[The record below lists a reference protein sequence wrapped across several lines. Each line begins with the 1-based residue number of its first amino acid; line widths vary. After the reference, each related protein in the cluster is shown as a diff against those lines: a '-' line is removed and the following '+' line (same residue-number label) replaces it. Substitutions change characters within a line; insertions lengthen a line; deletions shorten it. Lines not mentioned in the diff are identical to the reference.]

1 LKASTNATK
10 GYLSHFQILNYF
22 NVMSKTVVKFGG
34 SNLKCKEDIGRV
46 IQVVKNYGQPVV
58 IIVSAFFGVTDY
70 LVDSLEKARHDEH
83 VAKRTIN
90 YLFNLKKEALEL
102 HIQDKKLIDSILSD
116 ITVHL
121 DELEKYL
128 HGIALT
134 GDASPALED
143 HVLAFGER
151 ISAVFLSGI
160 LNKEGL
166 DSKIAFPEAI
176 GLITDGEYGAASVD
190 FVKSTGKVRE
200 ALISDSIYVIPGF
213 YGISADGKT
222 TLFGRGGSDYSA
234 AAIARCTGAPSL
246 DIWKDVNGF
255 LSSDPKTVKNPVQIQ
270 KLTYN
275 EAAELAYFGAKILH
289 PRTVEPLSNPHI
301 PIRIFNIYGEPDTKN
316 PLSIVSAE
324 KLVTRA
330 IVKSVTYSEDF
341 GILKL
346 KGSGVGAK
354 PGILA
359 KVTTALHLAGINIS
373 SVLTSQI
380 SINILIA
387 RKDLRTAYAVV
398 SAIELPV
405 VGRVQIIEDIAVV
418 AAVGNGIAE
427 NYGVAAR
434 IFTALAK
441 KGINVLMS
449 CSGASPIVS
458 YFLVGVNDRI
468 ESVRAI
474 HHEFFETNVT

>member
-1 LKASTNATK
+1 
-10 GYLSHFQILNYF
+10 
-22 NVMSKTVVKFGG
+22 MPKTVVKFGG

-46 IQVVKNYGQPVV
+46 VQVVKNYQQPVV
-58 IIVSAFFGVTDY
+58 IVLSAFYGVTNF
-70 LVDSLEKARHDEH
+70 LIESLEKARHDEQ
-83 VAKRTIN
+83 VAKKTTN
-90 YLFNLKKEALEL
+90 YLFNLKKETLEL
-102 HIQDKKLIDSILSD
+102 HIQDNDLRNSILSE
-116 ITVHL
+116 IKTHL

-151 ISAVFLSGI
+151 ISAVFLNGI
-160 LNKEGL
+160 LNNEGIEA
-166 DSKIAFPEAI
+166 KIAFPETI
-176 GLITDGEYGAASVD
+176 GLITDGEFGSASVD
-190 FVKSTGKVRE
+190 FVKSTNRVRE
-200 ALISDSIYVIPGF
+200 ALAGELVYVIPGF
-213 YGISADGKT
+213 YGISHEGKT
-222 TLFGRGGSDYSA
+222 TLLGRGGSDYSA
-234 AAIARCTGAPSL
+234 AAIARCIGAPSL

-255 LSSDPKTVKNPVQIQ
+255 LSADPKIVDNPVQIQ

-289 PRTVEPLSNPHI
+289 PRTVEPLTDAHI
-301 PIRIFNIYGEPDTKN
+301 PIRIFNIYGVLDVQN
-316 PLSIVSAE
+316 PLSVVSAE
-324 KLVTRA
+324 KTVSKG

-359 KVTTALHLAGINIS
+359 KVTSALHLAGINIS

-380 SINILIA
+380 SINIIIA
-387 RKDLRTAYAVV
+387 KKDLSTAYAVV
-398 SAIELPV
+398 SAIELHV
-405 VGRVQIIEDIAVV
+405 VGKVQITENIAVV
-418 AAVGNGIAE
+418 AAVGNGISE

-441 KGINVLMS
+441 NGINVLMS

-458 YFLVGVNDRI
+458 YFLIELNDRI
-468 ESVRAI
+468 QAVKAI
-474 HHEFFETNVT
+474 HREFFETNPV

>member
-1 LKASTNATK
+1 
-10 GYLSHFQILNYF
+10 
-22 NVMSKTVVKFGG
+22 MSKTVVKFGG

-46 IQVVKNYGQPVV
+46 IQVVKNYNKPIV
-58 IIVSAFFGVTDY
+58 IVVSAFFGVTNY
-70 LVDSLEKARHDEH
+70 LIEALEKARHDEH
-83 VAKRTIN
+83 VSAKTIN
-90 YLFNLKKEALEL
+90 YLYSLKKETLEL
-102 HIQDKKLIDSILSD
+102 HIQDSELRNKILSE
-116 ITVHL
+116 INHL
-121 DELEKYL
+121 LEDLGKL
-128 HGIALT
+128 LQGIALT

-143 HVLAFGER
+143 QVLAFGER
-151 ISAVFLSGI
+151 ISAVFLNGI
-160 LNKEGL
+160 LNNEGIEA
-166 DSKIAFPEAI
+166 KVAFPETI
-176 GLITDGEYGAASVD
+176 GLITDGEFGTASVD
-190 FVKSTGKVRE
+190 FVKSTNRVRE
-200 ALISDSIYVIPGF
+200 SLSGEIIYVVPGF
-213 YGISADGKT
+213 YGISSEGKT
-222 TLFGRGGSDYSA
+222 TLLGRGGSDYSA
-234 AAIARCTGAPSL
+234 AAIARCIGASSL

-255 LSSDPKTVKNPVQIQ
+255 LSADPKIVEHPIQIQ

-289 PRTVEPLSNPHI
+289 PRTVEPLSDPHI
-301 PIRIFNIYGEPDTKN
+301 PIRIFNIYGVLDVNN
-316 PLSIVSAE
+316 PLSVISAE
-324 KLVTRA
+324 KIVTKG

-359 KVTTALHLAGINIS
+359 KVTTALHVAGINIS

-387 RKDLRTAYAVV
+387 KKDLSTAYAVV

-405 VGRVQIIEDIAVV
+405 VGRLQIAENIAVV

-434 IFTALAK
+434 IFTALANSS
-441 KGINVLMS
+441 INVLMS

-458 YFLVGVNDRI
+458 YFLIELKDRVPA
-468 ESVRAI
+468 VRAI
-474 HHEFFETNVT
+474 HREFFETNLV

>member
-1 LKASTNATK
+1 
-10 GYLSHFQILNYF
+10 
-22 NVMSKTVVKFGG
+22 MPKTVVKFGG

-46 IQVVKNYGQPVV
+46 IQVIKNYGEPVV
-58 IIVSAFFGVTDY
+58 IVVSAFYGVTDF
-70 LVDSLEKARHDEH
+70 LIESLEKARHDEQ
-83 VAKRTIN
+83 VARKTID
-90 YLFNLKKEALEL
+90 YLTNLKLETLQL
-102 HIQDKKLIDSILSD
+102 HIQDAGLKNSILDD
-116 ITVHL
+116 ISALL
-121 DELEKYL
+121 DELEKL
-128 HGIALT
+128 LQGIALT

-151 ISAVFLSGI
+151 ISAVFLAGI
-160 LNKEGL
+160 LNNEGIEA
-166 DSKIAFPEAI
+166 KVAFPEVI
-176 GLITDGEYGAASVD
+176 GLITDGEFGAASVD

-200 ALISDSIYVIPGF
+200 ALAGELIYVIPGF
-213 YGISADGKT
+213 YGISPEGKT

-234 AAIARCTGAPSL
+234 AAIARCIGAASL

-255 LSSDPKTVKNPVQIQ
+255 LSADPKIVDNPVQIQ

-289 PRTVEPLSNPHI
+289 PRTVEPLSDPHI
-301 PIRIFNIYGEPDTKN
+301 PIRIFNIYGVPDVHN
-316 PLSIVSAE
+316 PLSVVSAE
-324 KLVTRA
+324 KIVTRG

-354 PGILA
+354 PGVLA
-359 KVTTALHLAGINIS
+359 KVTTALHLAGININ

-387 RKDLRTAYAVV
+387 KKDLSMAYSVV
-398 SAIELPV
+398 SAIDLPV
-405 VGRVQIIEDIAVV
+405 VGRLQVTENIAVV

-441 KGINVLMS
+441 NGINVLMS

-458 YFLVGVNDRI
+458 YFLIEINDRI
-468 ESVRAI
+468 QAVKAI
-474 HHEFFETNVT
+474 HHEFFETNPVETEL

>member
-1 LKASTNATK
+1 
-10 GYLSHFQILNYF
+10 
-22 NVMSKTVVKFGG
+22 MPKTVVKFGG

-58 IIVSAFFGVTDY
+58 IVVSAFFGVTNY
-70 LVDSLEKARHDEH
+70 LIEALEKARHDEQ
-83 VAKRTIN
+83 VAKKTTN
-90 YLFNLKKEALEL
+90 YLLNLKKETLEL
-102 HIQDKKLIDSILSD
+102 HIRDNNLINNILAQID
-116 ITVHL
+116 L
-121 DELEKYL
+121 LLQELERFL

-143 HVLAFGER
+143 HVLAFGEQ
-151 ISAVFLSGI
+151 ISAVFLAGI
-160 LNKEGL
+160 LNNEGIET
-166 DSKIAFPEAI
+166 KVAFPETI
-176 GLITDGEYGAASVD
+176 GLITDGEFGAASVD
-190 FVKSTGKVRE
+190 FVKSTARVRE
-200 ALISDSIYVIPGF
+200 ALGEDLVYVVPGF
-213 YGISADGKT
+213 YGISPEGKT

-234 AAIARCTGAPSL
+234 AAIARCIGAPSL

-255 LSSDPKTVKNPVQIQ
+255 LSADPKTVENPVQIE

-289 PRTVEPLSNPHI
+289 PRTVEPLSAPHI
-301 PIRIFNIYGEPDTKN
+301 PIRIFNIYGDPDVNK

-324 KLVTRA
+324 KIVTNG

-387 RKDLRTAYAVV
+387 KKDLSTAYAVV

-441 KGINVLMS
+441 NGINVLMS

-458 YFLVGVNDRI
+458 YFLVCVNDRI
-468 ESVRAI
+468 PSVRAI
-474 HHEFFETNVT
+474 HHEFFETNVPLI

>member
-1 LKASTNATK
+1 
-10 GYLSHFQILNYF
+10 
-22 NVMSKTVVKFGG
+22 MPKTVVKFGG

-58 IIVSAFFGVTDY
+58 IVVSAFYGVTNY
-70 LVDSLEKARHDEH
+70 LIESLEKARHDEL
-83 VAKRTIN
+83 VAKQTTA
-90 YLFNLKKEALEL
+90 YLFKLKKESLEL
-102 HIQDKKLIDSILSD
+102 HVRDINVINSILAELGT
-116 ITVHL
+116 IL
-121 DELEKYL
+121 DELERYL

-143 HVLAFGER
+143 HVLSFGER
-151 ISAVFLSGI
+151 ISAVFLTGI
-160 LNKEGL
+160 LNNEGIET
-166 DSKIAFPEAI
+166 KVAFPEEI
-176 GLITDGEYGAASVD
+176 GLITDGEYGTASVD
-190 FVKSTGKVRE
+190 FMKSTQKVRE
-200 ALISDSIYVIPGF
+200 SLISDLVYVVPGF
-213 YGISADGKT
+213 YGISPDGKT

-234 AAIARCTGAPSL
+234 AALARCIGASSL

-255 LSSDPKTVKNPVQIQ
+255 LSADPGTVDKPVQIRN
-270 KLTYN
+270 LSYN
-275 EAAELAYFGAKILH
+275 EAAELAYFGARILH
-289 PRTVEPLSNPHI
+289 PRTVEPLSGPHI
-301 PIRIFNIYGEPDTKN
+301 PIRIFNIYGAPDVKN
-316 PLSIVSAE
+316 PQSVVNAE
-324 KLVTRA
+324 KTITKG

-387 RKDLRTAYAVV
+387 KKDLSTAFAVV

-418 AAVGNGIAE
+418 AAIGNGIAE

-434 IFTALAK
+434 LFTALAK
-441 KGINVLMS
+441 NSINVLMS

-458 YFLVGVNDRI
+458 YFLVGINDRI
-468 ESVRAI
+468 LSVRAI
-474 HHEFFETNVT
+474 HREFFETNVNVE

>member
-1 LKASTNATK
+1 
-10 GYLSHFQILNYF
+10 
-22 NVMSKTVVKFGG
+22 MPKTVVKFGG
-34 SNLKCKEDIGRV
+34 SNLKFKEDIGRV
-46 IQVVKNYGQPVV
+46 IQVVKNYEQPVV
-58 IIVSAFFGVTDY
+58 IVVSAFYGVTNY
-70 LVDSLEKARHDEH
+70 LIDSLEKARHDEQ
-83 VAKRTIN
+83 VAKKTTN
-90 YLFNLKKEALEL
+90 YLFDLKKETLEL
-102 HIQDKKLIDSILSD
+102 HIQDSDLRNMILSE
-116 ITVHL
+116 ISVLL

-151 ISAVFLSGI
+151 ISAVFLNGI
-160 LNKEGL
+160 LNNEGI
-166 DSKIAFPEAI
+166 DAKIAFPEAI
-176 GLITDGEYGAASVD
+176 GLITDGEFGTASVD
-190 FVKSTGKVRE
+190 FVKSTNKVRE
-200 ALISDSIYVIPGF
+200 ALAGEFVYVVPGF
-213 YGISADGKT
+213 YGLSPEGKT

-234 AAIARCTGAPSL
+234 AAIARCIGAPSL

-255 LSSDPKTVKNPVQIQ
+255 LSADPKIVDNPVQIQ

-289 PRTVEPLSNPHI
+289 PRTVEPLCDPHI
-301 PIRIFNIYGEPDTKN
+301 PIRIFNIYNVLDLQN
-316 PLSIVSAE
+316 PQSVVSAE
-324 KLVTRA
+324 KIVTKG

-346 KGSGVGAK
+346 KGPGVGAK

-359 KVTTALHLAGINIS
+359 KVTTSLHLAGINIS

-387 RKDLRTAYAVV
+387 KKDLSTAYAVV

-405 VGRVQIIEDIAVV
+405 VGRVQITEDIAVV
-418 AAVGNGIAE
+418 AAVGNGITE

-434 IFTALAK
+434 IFTSLAK
-441 KGINVLMS
+441 DGINVLMS

-468 ESVRAI
+468 SAVKAI
-474 HHEFFETNVT
+474 HREFFETNPAQAEL